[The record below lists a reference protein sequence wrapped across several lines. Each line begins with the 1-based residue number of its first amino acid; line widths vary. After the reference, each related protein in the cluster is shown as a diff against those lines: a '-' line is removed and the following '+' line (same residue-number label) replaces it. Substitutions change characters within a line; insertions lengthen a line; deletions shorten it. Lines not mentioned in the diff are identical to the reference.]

1 MTKQQSI
8 LLDILLTDFAKP
20 EYRGNGAMVNIEKV
34 VKGNE
39 KLKILSE
46 SELNKLLYIIRKEQ
60 IKIGIQL
67 LSGTSIFVVFDSHIK
82 DFLNIGGF
90 KKLRIK
96 KRNELYFKWI
106 GFIITV
112 LTFIILIYATF
123 FQEYSQK
130 EVTEQIS
137 KPHTEKIESQIKP
150 TEKVNLTNVPDSL
163 KLIPNKNL
171 TGDFNGDN
179 KTDFASIVK
188 NKNNQK
194 TGVLII
200 HNSKNQEN
208 FVFGAGEKIDN
219 KDDLNWIEVFKTIP
233 KGEIVSPTLVD
244 EESGDIIG
252 QDGGQNFK
260 LIGNGLYMSVKE
272 SHGGGILFWDGK
284 TYKWYHIE

>member
-188 NKNNQK
+188 NKTTKKQ
-194 TGVLII
+194 
-200 HNSKNQEN
+200 
-208 FVFGAGEKIDN
+208 VF
-219 KDDLNWIEVFKTIP
+219 
-233 KGEIVSPTLVD
+233 
-244 EESGDIIG
+244 
-252 QDGGQNFK
+252 
-260 LIGNGLYMSVKE
+260 
-272 SHGGGILFWDGK
+272 
-284 TYKWYHIE
+284 